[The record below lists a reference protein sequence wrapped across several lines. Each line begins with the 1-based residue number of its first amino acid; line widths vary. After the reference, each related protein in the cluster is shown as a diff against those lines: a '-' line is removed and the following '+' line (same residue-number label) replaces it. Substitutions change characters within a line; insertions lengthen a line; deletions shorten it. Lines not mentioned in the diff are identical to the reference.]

1 MKFLLCSLNSKYI
14 HSSLAPYYLLSG
26 IREFSRTDI
35 EAFILEG
42 TVNEKAEDVLQR
54 ILSFEANVIGFS
66 VYIWNLIRVKELIA
80 KIKELKP
87 DTKIILGGPEVSY
100 NAEQLLEENENIDYI
115 ISGEGEWTLP
125 LLLDAVNLKSEIPEN
140 MGICYKKHN
149 KIILSEPYIGFCDPP
164 SPYTE
169 EYFENLKGRIAYI
182 ETSRGCPYRCA
193 FCLSGRCGGVRFF
206 SLEKSLENIL
216 LLSKSG
222 SKTIKFIDRTFNAN
236 KERAK
241 KIISFIIDNYGKEIP
256 SGLCF
261 HFEIAGD
268 ILDEELISLFNSA
281 PNGSIQLEIG
291 LQSFNEETLKAVN
304 RKTDTKILTKNIKKL
319 TEPKNIHIHIDLIA
333 GLPFENY
340 ESFKESFNK
349 AYMLKSDMLQLGFLK
364 ILHGS
369 DLKHNCYETVYS
381 NNPPYEVISTPWIN
395 EKELKLLH
403 IAEKSLDTL
412 YSSGRF
418 LITAE
423 YLMEKL
429 QLTPFDFYLE
439 TGKLIEN
446 AKTPMEICAILLE
459 FGIKSGIDKAL
470 LRDILTCD
478 WLSKSP
484 KLPLCLHV
492 PDKALKKLHILL
504 DEDMSLRRKKEVKR
518 SVALLYSQNK
528 AVYFDYTSPDPKSG
542 RYKQNEI
549 SPETYKKALE

>member
-100 NAEQLLEENENIDYI
+100 NAEQLLQENENIDYI

-125 LLLDAVNLKSEIPEN
+125 LLLDSVNLKSEIPEN

-222 SKTIKFIDRTFNAN
+222 SKTIKFIDRTFNTN

-381 NNPPYEVISTPWIN
+381 NNPPYEVISTPWISEN
-395 EKELKLLH
+395 ELKLLH

-446 AKTPMEICAILLE
+446 AKNPMKICAILLE